1 MNFGAG
7 IGAGFA
13 VGIATSMVAGRRRAG
28 DDLRK
33 YIETNNITIRDG
45 HGESMLIGDFLSQ
58 ALGAHA
64 GGDNKI
70 QIAIGILLG
79 ILALFGFLVFFL
91 MRS

>member
-1 MNFGAG
+1 MFSGAG

-13 VGIATSMVAGRRRAG
+13 IGIAAGMVAGRKKAG

-33 YIETNNITIRDG
+33 FTETNNITIRDG
-45 HGESMLIGDFLSQ
+45 HGEWMLIDDFLTQ

-64 GGDNKI
+64 GGDKKI
-70 QIAIGILLG
+70 QVIICVLLG
-79 ILALFGFLVFFL
+79 ILALLGVVFFI